1 MPTYELEIVPRFY
14 ETDAQGHISN
24 VSIAGWFETA
34 RISFLEWLL
43 PADMSPRGWILAS
56 IKIDYVG
63 ETFLGAPVNATVTR
77 ATVGRTSVTIE
88 CEMTQHDKPTVV
100 GVAVLVHMDPQTR
113 RPTPLPAELRTPLE
127 AYQVEDR
134 G

>member
-1 MPTYELEIVPRFY
+1 VSTYTLDLVPRFY
-14 ETDAQGHISN
+14 ETDAQGHVSN

-43 PADMSPRGWILAS
+43 PADMTPRGWILAS

-63 ETFLGAPVNATVTR
+63 ETFLGAPVTATVTR

-88 CEMTQHDKPTVV
+88 CEMTQHGKPTVI
-100 GVAVLVHMDPQTR
+100 GVAVLVHMDKESH
-113 RPTPLPAELRTPLE
+113 RPTPLPDDLRGPIE
-127 AYQVEDR
+127 AYQAVGGD
-134 G
+134 

>member
-1 MPTYELEIVPRFY
+1 VPTYTLELVPRFY

-43 PADMSPRGWILAS
+43 PADMSARGWILAS

-63 ETFLGAPVNATVTR
+63 ETFLGAPVTATVTS
-77 ATVGRTSVTIE
+77 ATVGRSSVTIE
-88 CEMTQHDKPTVV
+88 CEMTQHGKPTVI
-100 GVAVLVHMDPQTR
+100 GVAVLVHMDRETR
-113 RPTPLPAELRTPLE
+113 RPTPLPDELRAPIE
-127 AYQVEDR
+127 AYQADDR
-134 G
+134 A